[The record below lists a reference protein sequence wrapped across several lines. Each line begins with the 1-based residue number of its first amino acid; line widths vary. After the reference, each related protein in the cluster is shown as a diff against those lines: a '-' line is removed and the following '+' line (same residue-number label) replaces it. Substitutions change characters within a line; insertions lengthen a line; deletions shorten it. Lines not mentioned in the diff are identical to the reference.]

1 VSSPVLRGGSGGNAA
16 SLLDRTELNQG
27 DNSMSSPQVN
37 PAVSML
43 GKAARAETTLFLLMS
58 VDGKITTGESDALD
72 SGRDWRR
79 IKGVK
84 EGLHQYYQIEY
95 SIAVNS
101 LSTGRVMAKI
111 GLNSRT
117 ETPEKDERL
126 TFFIVD
132 RKPHLNENGVRY
144 LAQWVGRLCIVTNNP
159 SHPVFSVRSVHD
171 KAEVIFYPEDVD
183 LADLLIKVRQQYG
196 IEHLIIE
203 SGGTLNA
210 ALVRQRLVDHVMIVV
225 APLLVGGRATSTLID
240 GRSLQSEGELVD
252 LKALRLVRCEV
263 LEHSY
268 LRLAYDVIN
277 ETVVDPKV

>member
-1 VSSPVLRGGSGGNAA
+1 
-16 SLLDRTELNQG
+16 
-27 DNSMSSPQVN
+27 MSSPQVN
-37 PAVSML
+37 SIPPVL
-43 GKAARAETTLFLLMS
+43 GKAARAETTLFLLTS
-58 VDGKITTGESDALD
+58 VDGKITSGESDTLD
-72 SGRDWRR
+72 SDRDWRR
-79 IKGVK
+79 IRGVK

-117 ETPEKDERL
+117 EIPEKDERL

-159 SHPVFSVRSVHD
+159 SHPVFSVRSVHNN
-171 KAEVIFYPEDVD
+171 AEVILYPEDVD

-210 ALVRQRLVDHVMIVV
+210 ALVRQGLIDHVMIVV

-240 GRSLQSEGELVD
+240 GRSLQTEKELVD

-268 LRLAYDVIN
+268 LHLEYDVIN
-277 ETVVDPKV
+277 ETVIDPEV